1 MSGHSK
7 WHSIKHKKAAA
18 DAKRGKLFSK
28 LVKEI
33 TVAARMGGGDIDA
46 NPSLRTVVQ
55 SARDANM
62 PADNIDRAIKK
73 GTGELPG
80 VSYEECVYE
89 GYGPGGVAI
98 LIRALT
104 DNRNRTTSEIR
115 HIFDK
120 KGGNLAGSGSVA
132 WIFETKGF
140 ISVEKGAVDEDTLF
154 SLALEAGAEDFRT
167 LETTYEIYTEPSD
180 FDAVK
185 KALQDGNIEPS
196 LAEVT
201 RIPKSE
207 IKVSAPEEAK
217 KLLALI
223 DALEEHDDVQDVY
236 ANFDIPDELLNEL
249 QSED

>member
-33 TVAARMGGGDIDA
+33 TVAARIGGGDIDT
-46 NPSLRTVVQ
+46 NPTLRTVVQ
-55 SARDANM
+55 TARDANM

-80 VSYEECVYE
+80 VSYEECAYE

-98 LIRALT
+98 LIRVLT
-104 DNRNRTTSEIR
+104 DNRNRSTAEIR

-120 KGGNLAGSGSVA
+120 KGGNMAGAGSVA
-132 WIFETKGF
+132 WVFETRGM
-140 ISVEKGAVDEDTLF
+140 ITVEKDKVDEDTLF
-154 SLALEAGAEDFRT
+154 TLALEAGAEDF
-167 LETTYEIYTEPSD
+167 EISDDVFEIYTDPSTFED
-180 FDAVK
+180 VK
-185 KALQDGNIEPS
+185 AAIKEKGIPTDV
-196 LAEVT
+196 AEIT
-201 RIPKSE
+201 RIPKNE
-207 IKVSAPEEAK
+207 VKVDGDEARK
-217 KLLALI
+217 VLALVN
-223 DALEEHDDVQDVY
+223 DLEDHDDVQNVY
-236 ANFDIPDELLNEL
+236 ANFDIPDEIIDES